1 MFRFFCLQIA
11 YLLGL
16 GQSRRACLLL
26 LLWLLK
32 LLLLLLKL
40 LLLKLLLLKLL
51 LLKLLL
57 SLLLLLFGEV
67 LQLDLSRRNNC
78 GSVNDRRLRW
88 SSGSRRLFSR

>member
-26 LLWLLK
+26 LLLLLK
-32 LLLLLLKL
+32 LLLL

-78 GSVNDRRLRW
+78 GSVNNRRLRW